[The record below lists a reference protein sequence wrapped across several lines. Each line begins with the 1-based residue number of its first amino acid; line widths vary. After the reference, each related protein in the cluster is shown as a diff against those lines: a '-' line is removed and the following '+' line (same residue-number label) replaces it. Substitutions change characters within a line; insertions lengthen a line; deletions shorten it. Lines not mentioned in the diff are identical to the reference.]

1 MCIAKNYK
9 LQNKN
14 VLKTNNNPCNL
25 VAVISE
31 GDKIA
36 IFFVRRLYSTVTK
49 LQLLT

>member
-14 VLKTNNNPCNL
+14 VLKTNNNP
-25 VAVISE
+25 ISE